1 MWSQWEFGEIS
12 TQKWSR
18 PPNIFC
24 EIFLSSWGWWG
35 KMKNVQVGGG
45 RSTFFCSFGLP
56 MACFAQMDHEWNF
69 SSPPTSPLV
78 FNLEKRVFSG
88 RGRFFIRKL
97 AVSQTCHISG
107 NKKTW
112 LDSFLEAKNISFCME
127 NPLIRPFP
135 IRLKKVFLFPGKTF
149 LASMW
154 EEGVR
159 VAENN

>member
-1 MWSQWEFGEIS
+1 
-12 TQKWSR
+12 
-18 PPNIFC
+18 
-24 EIFLSSWGWWG
+24 
-35 KMKNVQVGGG
+35 MKNVQVGGG

-107 NKKTW
+107 NKKT
-112 LDSFLEAKNISFCME
+112 
-127 NPLIRPFP
+127 
-135 IRLKKVFLFPGKTF
+135 
-149 LASMW
+149 
-154 EEGVR
+154 
-159 VAENN
+159 